1 MKPEG
6 LSASPMLH
14 DESCDNVGSILFKEK
29 LMAEEKRKEKTFK
42 SFLEQI
48 EGLKKKNLKFKNEDF
63 ALNILEKAYTLVYRL
78 LTFIFI
84 ILIQN
89 YVMFFL
95 DLFLNLKKI

>member
-1 MKPEG
+1 
-6 LSASPMLH
+6 
-14 DESCDNVGSILFKEK
+14 
-29 LMAEEKRKEKTFK
+29 MAEEKRKEKTFK

-63 ALNILEKAYTLVYRL
+63 ALNILEKVNYYSLINGYKDIFLDSNYIKQNDDDPDEKYKEDTYFEV
-78 LTFIFI
+78 IFI